1 MFDRCAVCHDS
12 GAGVRLRMHT
22 QVWSVDMVQVG
33 VVRASEG
40 RVFRV
45 LSNAEVEE
53 HLTAISERD

>member
-1 MFDRCAVCHDS
+1 M
-12 GAGVRLRMHT
+12 RMQCLHAHADVT
-22 QVWSVDMVQVG
+22 VPVTVVQVG